1 MSCSTRRRILQRVE
15 LEKLHCHGSLP
26 CNIQFPWFRILVF
39 VDARFKRMLL
49 DTRNDPFSTHLHP
62 RLVIRIF
69 RDIRDDTC
77 GVQLDLLLRNELR
90 GRETGAPLYIWKSVT
105 TRVGCH
111 ESTPRI
117 TCHVLLVSQRDTQTW
132 NAIIGYIIFRV
143 SCEKMKRHDEMFPSG
158 IDGN

>member
-111 ESTPRI
+111 EWTSSYHVSRSSRVSTRYSNVERDYWLHYIPRI
-117 TCHVLLVSQRDTQTW
+117 VRKDETTRSNVSEW
-132 NAIIGYIIFRV
+132 NWR
-143 SCEKMKRHDEMFPSG
+143 
-158 IDGN
+158 